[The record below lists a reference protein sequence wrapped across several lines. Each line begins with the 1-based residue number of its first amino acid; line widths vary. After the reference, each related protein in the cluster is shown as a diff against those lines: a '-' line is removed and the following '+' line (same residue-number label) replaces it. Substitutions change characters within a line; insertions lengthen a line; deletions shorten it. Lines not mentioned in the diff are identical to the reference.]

1 LFVEF
6 SPTKVQKNFQ
16 LVSRHPLLMCK
27 CHNPNR
33 YATLRT
39 CEKIAAQT
47 FAKISA
53 DLACDFARL

>member
-39 CEKIAAQT
+39 REKIAAQT
-47 FAKISA
+47 FAKISV
-53 DLACDFARL
+53 L